1 MKNKL
6 NTTNKRVY
14 KKDIVLQGMK
24 LSIMIENLNGLNK
37 QKVSIISYKKSDGDA
52 ELSKNDLEFIKYYLD
67 AEGYMEEARQYNLYG
82 E

>member
-6 NTTNKRVY
+6 NTTNKIPY

-24 LSIMIENLNGLNK
+24 LSIMIENPNGLNK
-37 QKVSIISYKKSDGDA
+37 QKVSIISYKKEDGVC
-52 ELSKNDLEFIKYYLD
+52 ELTKNNLEFIKYYLET
-67 AEGYMEEARQYNLYG
+67 EGYMEEARQHNLYG